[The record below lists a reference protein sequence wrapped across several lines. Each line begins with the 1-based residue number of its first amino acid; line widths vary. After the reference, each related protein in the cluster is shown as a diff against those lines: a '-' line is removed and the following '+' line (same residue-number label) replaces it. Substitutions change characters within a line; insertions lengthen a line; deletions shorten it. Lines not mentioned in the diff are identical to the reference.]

1 MKNLSS
7 PISQKPSASRM
18 AMVKMRALAIMVFF
32 QYHRRLPLVAAPR
45 ILQSCLGPSRTR
57 VLRFVEKYFFD
68 GLAKNASNLESESE
82 TGIVF
87 PGLDGNDG
95 GAGDTNA
102 LGEFC
107 LRPFVLSS

>member
-1 MKNLSS
+1 
-7 PISQKPSASRM
+7 
-18 AMVKMRALAIMVFF
+18 MVFF
-32 QYHRRLPLVAAPR
+32 QYHRDSVSCRTE

-68 GLAKNASNLESESE
+68 GLAKNASNLESEGE

-87 PGLDGNDG
+87 PGSMGNDG
-95 GAGDTNA
+95 GAGRHNS

-107 LRPFVLSS
+107 LRPFALSS